1 MLGAT
6 KQKRIS
12 VSIGAKPP
20 RPLGTPPK
28 EGKTNNNHCELC
40 GKKNYITLKFEF
52 SRAMILTQ
60 KFQTKYDTAPFSQIK
75 NDHFFPAFQKGIVL
89 AKAEIDAIVNNPDAP
104 TFENTIETM
113 AFSGDILDRI
123 SSIFFNLNSAE
134 TNDELQKIAQD
145 VSPLLSEFSNDIRLN
160 ADLFAKVKAVYEQK
174 EQLNLNPEQTTL
186 LDKKY
191 KSFSRN
197 GANLSEDKKLQLREI
212 DKELSKLSL
221 QFGENVLTETNA
233 FQMHLTDEKDLSGL
247 PEGTVEAARTLA
259 KSQDK
264 DGWIITLDHPSYIP
278 FLTYADNRELRKK
291 MAIAFGAK
299 CFQNN
304 EHDNQA
310 IVLKI
315 AKLRFD
321 RANLL
326 GYATHAHFVLEERM
340 AQTPEKVT
348 SFLQDLMAK
357 AKPAAEREFKQL
369 TQFAA
374 ALDGI
379 EQLEKWDGAYYSE
392 KLKQQLFN
400 LDDEKLKPYF
410 QLEKVLAGA
419 FKIAQKLYGLTFTEI
434 FDVDKYHEEVT
445 TYEVTDENGKLVSI
459 FYADFFPRKGKRNGA
474 WMTSF
479 KSQYVKNGINERP
492 HISNVCNFTKP
503 TETKP
508 SLLTFNEVTT
518 LFHEFG
524 HGLHGMLANTTYPS
538 LSGTSVYWDFVEL
551 PSQIMENWCYE
562 AEALALFA
570 THYETGAMIPM
581 ELVEKIKESASFQEG
596 MATMRQLSFGLLDM
610 GWHGQDPSNITN
622 LKAFENEQFAATQ
635 LYPDVKENAMSTAF
649 SHIFQGGYS
658 SGYYSYKWA
667 EVLDADAFDYF
678 KEKGIF
684 NKEVATKFKDNVLSK
699 GGTEAPMILY
709 KRFRGQEPKPEAL
722 LKRAG
727 LV

>member
-1 MLGAT
+1 M
-6 KQKRIS
+6 
-12 VSIGAKPP
+12 
-20 RPLGTPPK
+20 
-28 EGKTNNNHCELC
+28 N
-40 GKKNYITLKFEF
+40 
-52 SRAMILTQ
+52 ILLQ
-60 KFQTKYDTAPFSQIK
+60 KFDTKLDTAPFSKIK
-75 NDHFFPAFQKGIVL
+75 NENYLPAFQEGIKL
-89 AKAEIDAIVNNPDAP
+89 AKAEIDAIVNNTENP
-104 TFENTIETM
+104 TFENTIELL
-113 AFSGDILDRI
+113 AFSGDTLDRI
-123 SSIFFNLNSAE
+123 SNIFFNLNSAE
-134 TNDELQKIAQD
+134 TSEEMQKIAQE
-145 VSPLLSEFSNDIRLN
+145 VSPLLSEFGNDITLN
-160 ADLFAKVKAVYEQK
+160 ADLFAKVKSVYDQRNT
-174 EQLNLNPEQTTL
+174 LNLNVEQTTL
-186 LDKKY
+186 LDKQY

-197 GANLSEDKKLQLREI
+197 GANLPEEKKTKLREI

-221 QFGENVLTETNA
+221 QFGENVLAETHA
-233 FQMHLTDEKDLSGL
+233 FELHLKDEKDLAGL
-247 PEGTVEAARTLA
+247 PEGTIEAARSLA
-259 KSQDK
+259 KAQEK
-264 DGWIITLDHPSYIP
+264 EGWIFTLDHPSYIP
-278 FLTYADNRELRKK
+278 FVTYSDNRELRKK
-291 MAIAFGAK
+291 MAVAFGAR

-304 EHDNQA
+304 EFDNQE

-315 AKLRFD
+315 ANLRFE

-326 GYATHAHFVLEERM
+326 GYKTHAHFVLEERM
-340 AQTPEKVT
+340 AESPEKVL
-348 SFLQDLMAK
+348 SFSNDLLDK
-357 AKPAAEREFKQL
+357 AKPAAQKEFEQL
-369 TQFAA
+369 SAFAKEI
-374 ALDGI
+374 DGI

-410 QLEKVLAGA
+410 QLEKVLNGA
-419 FKIAQKLYGLTFTEI
+419 FTIAGKLFGLTFTEV
-434 FDVDKYHEEVT
+434 FDIDKYHEEVI
-445 TYEVTDENGKLVSI
+445 TYEVKDKNNELVAV

-524 HGLHGMLANTTYPS
+524 HGLHGMLANTTYPN

-562 AEALALFA
+562 PEALALFA
-570 THYETGAMIPM
+570 HHYETGEVIPQ
-581 ELVEKIKESASFQEG
+581 EYVEKIKESASFQEG

-610 GWHGQDPSNITN
+610 GWHGQDPTNITN
-622 LKAFENEQFAATQ
+622 VKTFETEQFASTQ

-667 EVLDADAFDYF
+667 EVLDADAFEYF
-678 KEKGIF
+678 QENGIF
-684 NKEVATKFKDNVLSK
+684 NKEVAEKFKENVLSK
-699 GGTEAPMILY
+699 GGTEHPMILY
-709 KRFRGQEPKPEAL
+709 KRFRGQEPKPDAL

-727 LV
+727 LL